1 MAISV
6 VLPQALTPYSRGA
19 GTLTVEQP
27 CATVADAL
35 KAVAVRW
42 PAVTDR
48 VLTEQ
53 GELRRHVNVFVG
65 PESVR
70 FLEGLDTTLPDG
82 AVVTI
87 VPAVSGG

>member
-1 MAISV
+1 VSISV
-6 VLPQALTPYSRGA
+6 VLPQALTPYSRGS
-19 GTLTVEQP
+19 GTVVVNGA
-27 CATVADAL
+27 CSTVADAL
-35 KAVAVRW
+35 AAVAAKW

-65 PESVR
+65 EESIR
-70 FLEGLDTTLPDG
+70 FLDGLSTMVEDGDTIM
-82 AVVTI
+82 I

>member
-6 VLPQALTPYSRGA
+6 VLPHALHPYSQGS
-19 GTLTVEQP
+19 GTLTLTEP

-35 KAVAVRW
+35 AAIGARW
-42 PAVTDR
+42 PALTDR

-65 PESVR
+65 EESIK
-70 FLEGLDTTLPDG
+70 FIDGLNTTVSDG
-82 AVVTI
+82 TTITI

>member
-1 MAISV
+1 MAISII
-6 VLPQALTPYSRGA
+6 LPSALTRYARGA
-19 GTLTVEQP
+19 GAVSVDAS
-27 CATVADAL
+27 CATVAGAL
-35 KAVAVRW
+35 AELAARW

-65 PESVR
+65 DESIR
-70 FLEGLDTTLPDG
+70 FMDGLATSISDG
-82 AVVTI
+82 ETITI

>member
-1 MAISV
+1 MPIAI
-6 VLPQALTPYSRGA
+6 VLPHALTPYARGA
-19 GTLTVEQP
+19 GTLAVDAS
-27 CATVADAL
+27 CGTVAQAL
-35 KAVAVRW
+35 ARVATQW

-65 PESVR
+65 DESIR
-70 FLEGLDTTLPDG
+70 FLDGLATPLHDG
-82 AVVTI
+82 ATITI

>member
-1 MAISV
+1 MAISI
-6 VLPQALTPYSRGA
+6 VLPGALLRYARGTGA
-19 GTLTVEQP
+19 VSVNAS
-27 CATVADAL
+27 CATVAGAL
-35 KAVAVRW
+35 AELAAQW

-65 PESVR
+65 EESIR
-70 FLEGLDTTLPDG
+70 FLDGLDTRVGDG
-82 AVVTI
+82 ETITI

>member
-1 MAISV
+1 VAISV
-6 VLPQALTPYSRGA
+6 VLPHALTPYSRGA
-19 GTLTVEQP
+19 GTLVVDEP

-35 KAVAVRW
+35 AAVATRW
-42 PAVTDR
+42 PALTDR

-65 PESVR
+65 EESIK
-70 FLEGLDTTLPDG
+70 FIDGLKTAVSDGTTI
-82 AVVTI
+82 TI

>member
-6 VLPQALTPYSRGA
+6 ILPHALTPYSRGS
-19 GTLTVEQP
+19 GTLLVEER

-35 KAVAVRW
+35 ALVATRW

-65 PESVR
+65 EESIR
-70 FLEGLDTTLPDG
+70 FMSGLATEVGDGDTI
-82 AVVTI
+82 TI

>member
-6 VLPQALTPYSRGA
+6 LLPQALTPYSHGS
-19 GTLTVEQP
+19 GTLTLDAP

-35 KAVAVRW
+35 ARVAAQW

-53 GELRRHVNVFVG
+53 GELRRHVNVFLG
-65 PESVR
+65 EESIR
-70 FLEGLDTTLPDG
+70 FLDGLATEVPDG
-82 AVVTI
+82 ATITI

>member
-1 MAISV
+1 MAISII
-6 VLPQALTPYSRGA
+6 LPSALMRYARGTSA
-19 GTLTVEQP
+19 VRVDAS
-27 CATVADAL
+27 CATVGGAL
-35 KAVAVRW
+35 AELASRW

-65 PESVR
+65 DESIG
-70 FLEGLDTTLPDG
+70 FMDGLATPVADG
-82 AVVTI
+82 ETITI

>member
-6 VLPQALTPYSRGA
+6 VLPQALTPYSRGS
-19 GTLTVEQP
+19 GTVVVDEP

-35 KAVAVRW
+35 AAVATRW

-65 PESVR
+65 QESIR
-70 FLEGLDTTLPDG
+70 FLDGLETPVADGTTIM
-82 AVVTI
+82 I

>member
-6 VLPQALTPYSRGA
+6 VLPQALTPYSRGS
-19 GTLTVEQP
+19 GTVLVNEACSTVG
-27 CATVADAL
+27 DAL
-35 KAVAVRW
+35 AAVAAKW

-65 PESVR
+65 EESIR
-70 FLEGLDTTLPDG
+70 FLDGLSTVVEDGDTIM
-82 AVVTI
+82 I